1 MPKPNVFQMVVVVCA
16 VGISKRKDLLD
27 QLVVKEQSMNRKQP
41 VLKSVP
47 LVTGQVSEEL
57 GITISKEFIIR
68 KLKVKPL
75 LLTKTSAY
83 WDDIN
88 LIKARLGAYF
98 IKASKL

>member
-1 MPKPNVFQMVVVVCA
+1 MAKLKKVTVKKPTV
-16 VGISKRKDLLD
+16 KRI
-27 QLVVKEQSMNRKQP
+27 P
-41 VLKSVP
+41 ALKSLP

-75 LLTKTSAY
+75 LVTKTSAY

-88 LIKARLGAYF
+88 LIKARLGDYF
-98 IKASKL
+98 TKASML

>member
-1 MPKPNVFQMVVVVCA
+1 M
-16 VGISKRKDLLD
+16 RKT
-27 QLVVKEQSMNRKQP
+27 QP
-41 VLKSVP
+41 VLKSPP

-75 LLTKTSAY
+75 LDTKTSAY

-88 LIKARLGAYF
+88 LIKARLGQYF
-98 IKASKL
+98 TKASKI

>member
-1 MPKPNVFQMVVVVCA
+1 VN
-16 VGISKRKDLLD
+16 KRT
-27 QLVVKEQSMNRKQP
+27 P
-41 VLKSVP
+41 ALKSIP

-98 IKASKL
+98 IKSSKL

>member
-1 MPKPNVFQMVVVVCA
+1 VNKKPT
-16 VGISKRKDLLD
+16 
-27 QLVVKEQSMNRKQP
+27 
-41 VLKSVP
+41 VLKSLP
-47 LVTGQVSEEL
+47 MVTGQVSEEL

-68 KLKVKPL
+68 KLKIKPYL
-75 LLTKTSAY
+75 SAKNCAY

>member
-1 MPKPNVFQMVVVVCA
+1 MPKPNVFQMVVVVCVA
-16 VGISKRKDLLD
+16 GMCSSLVHSVL
-27 QLVVKEQSMNRKQP
+27 LVVKEQFMNRKQP
-41 VLKSVP
+41 ALKSVP
-47 LVTGQVSEEL
+47 MVTGQVSEEL

>member
-1 MPKPNVFQMVVVVCA
+1 MPKPNAYQMDVAVCV
-16 VGISKRKDLLD
+16 VGISIPKAHLNR
-27 QLVVKEQSMNRKQP
+27 LVVKEQSMNRRQP
-41 VLKSVP
+41 ALKSVP
-47 LVTGQVSEEL
+47 MVTGQVSEEL

-83 WDDIN
+83 WDDIS

-98 IKASKL
+98 TKASKL

>member
-1 MPKPNVFQMVVVVCA
+1 MAIRRPTA
-16 VGISKRKDLLD
+16 
-27 QLVVKEQSMNRKQP
+27 
-41 VLKSVP
+41 LKGLP
-47 LVTGQVSEEL
+47 MVTGQVSEEL

-75 LLTKTSAY
+75 LHTKTSAY

>member
-1 MPKPNVFQMVVVVCA
+1 MIKKKTTA
-16 VGISKRKDLLD
+16 
-27 QLVVKEQSMNRKQP
+27 
-41 VLKSVP
+41 LKSIP
-47 LVTGQVSEEL
+47 MVTGQVSEEL

-88 LIKARLGAYF
+88 LIKARLGDYF
-98 IKASKL
+98 TKSSKL